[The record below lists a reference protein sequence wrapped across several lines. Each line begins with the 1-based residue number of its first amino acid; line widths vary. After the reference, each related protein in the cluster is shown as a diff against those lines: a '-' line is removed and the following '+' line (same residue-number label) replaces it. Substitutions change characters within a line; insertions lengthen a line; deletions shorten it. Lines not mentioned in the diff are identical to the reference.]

1 MQSTME
7 NINKVRVTQILMHE
21 IGLDVDK
28 ENNIVD
34 QDNGQPIHFNGK
46 ELKYNLG
53 EKKIP
58 IGRNDIGF
66 NPIDDTK
73 VMSHLFSFYLDKKQ
87 EEDGTYFPVYFT
99 VNNSNGKTALQLK
112 GENTIK
118 SEYFKNESLK
128 YIDAILKING
138 TEDLDLS
145 SIDE

>member
-1 MQSTME
+1 MQNTME
-7 NINKVRVTQILMHE
+7 TIDKIRATQILMHE

-53 EKKIP
+53 EKKIHM
-58 IGRNDIGF
+58 GRNDIGF

-73 VMSHLFSFYLDKKQ
+73 IMSHLFSFYLNKKQ
-87 EEDGTYFPVYFT
+87 EEDGTYFPVFFA
-99 VNNSNGKTALQLK
+99 VNNSEGKTALQLK
-112 GENTIK
+112 GETSIK

-128 YIDAILKING
+128 YMDAILRING
-138 TEDLDLS
+138 TEDLNLS